1 VLGELRAVL
10 LETDAGRALADRLE
24 RYVSGSLHRLLQGQT
39 NVDLGRSLISFN
51 LRELEDELRPVAT
64 YLIADHVWTRAR
76 AGLRR
81 PCHFVVEE
89 AWSALCSRE
98 GLDLMLGLAKR
109 GRKYWLGL
117 TTITQDVEDCLA
129 SPEGRAVVANAAVH
143 LLMKQSPSSI
153 EVVAATFKLTEPEQR
168 ELLAARRG
176 DGLLCAL
183 GTRLPIRIEAS
194 PREHA
199 LLTTNPAELAAA
211 NAA

>member
-1 VLGELRAVL
+1 
-10 LETDAGRALADRLE
+10 
-24 RYVSGSLHRLLQGQT
+24 
-39 NVDLGRSLISFN
+39 
-51 LRELEDELRPVAT
+51 
-64 YLIADHVWTRAR
+64 
-76 AGLRR
+76 
-81 PCHFVVEE
+81 
-89 AWSALCSRE
+89 
-98 GLDLMLGLAKR
+98 MLGLAKR

-199 LLTTNPAELAAA
+199 LITTNPAELAAA
-211 NAA
+211 